1 MARHTHRFFRIL
13 FAHIT
18 LLSFAL
24 VVTTGNVAAMEH
36 DGVAMERDGVAA
48 ERDWGLDNINLNAPL
63 VSEEQGPI
71 GLDRLDFIL
80 GNGEGS
86 DNYRLALQW
95 DWFTRTSRK
104 GAWTLAGSL
113 SPNYSVFDGAQRADG
128 SRARLRDLGL
138 TPIFTIIPNRVGNG
152 RFAPFLEMGIGLHY
166 LTEKNIGYKS
176 FSTNFQFGDH
186 IGVGAYFGRHQAY
199 KLAYVFQHL
208 SNGGIEA
215 PNPGINFHLVTFG
228 FRMGRR

>member
-1 MARHTHRFFRIL
+1 MALHTHRFFRSLFSRIIL
-13 FAHIT
+13 F
-18 LLSFAL
+18 SFAL
-24 VVTTGNVAAMEH
+24 VVTTGNA
-36 DGVAMERDGVAA
+36 VAA

-113 SPNYSVFDGAQRADG
+113 SPNYSVFYGAQRADG
-128 SRARLRDLGL
+128 SRARLRDVGL
-138 TPIFTIIPNRVGNG
+138 TPIFTIIPNRVGG
-152 RFAPFLEMGIGLHY
+152 SHFAPFLEMGIGLHY

>member
-1 MARHTHRFFRIL
+1 MAFHTLRVFRML
-13 FAHIT
+13 FSRIA
-18 LLSFAL
+18 LLGL
-24 VVTTGNVAAMEH
+24 VTTLTAGALS
-36 DGVAMERDGVAA
+36 AA
-48 ERDWGLDNINLNAPL
+48 ERDWGLDDLNLNAPL
-63 VSEEQGPI
+63 VSEEQGPV
-71 GLDRLDFIL
+71 GLDRVDFIL

-113 SPNYSVFDGAQRADG
+113 SPNYSVFDGAQRDDG
-128 SRARLRDLGL
+128 RRARLRDVGL
-138 TPIFTIIPNRVGNG
+138 TPIFTIIPNHIGG
-152 RFAPFLEMGIGLHY
+152 SHFAPFLEMGVGLHY
-166 LTEKNIGYKS
+166 LTEKNVGYKS